1 MIRPA
6 WLRRP
11 ELVKCQHWQSMRRE
25 KHVPVLNKQ
34 LLKKET
40 PQNVGTQNRKE
51 KGAWTSGRE
60 PGRGDST
67 ASLRWLERC
76 SRAHI
81 TSLTSPQRWAGIIG
95 GPPNSKSK
103 IITHAFSPQA
113 HLDYAAAPNHRY
125 HPPQDEVNRERE
137 WLCLVSY
144 WKKFPQVSR
153 KKGHSLFTLLC

>member
-11 ELVKCQHWQSMRRE
+11 ELVKRQHWQSMRRE
-25 KHVPVLNKQ
+25 KHVPVLNEQ

-67 ASLRWLERC
+67 ASLSWLERC

-81 TSLTSPQRWAGIIG
+81 TSLNSPRWWERIIG
-95 GPPNSKSK
+95 ESPLVTASQQQVQDHHSCILTPSPP
-103 IITHAFSPQA
+103 
-113 HLDYAAAPNHRY
+113 
-125 HPPQDEVNRERE
+125 
-137 WLCLVSY
+137 WLCCCPKPPVPPSSG
-144 WKKFPQVSR
+144 WGQQGEEVTVPCK
-153 KKGHSLFTLLC
+153 LLEKIPPS